1 MNSVS
6 GMMTVES
13 TTRMNDALD
22 IKADEVMGICDEN
35 IKKQESLKANEVKRY
50 EDTTQDTVFAMW
62 DVER

>member
-1 MNSVS
+1 
-6 GMMTVES
+6 MTVES